1 MSSEELPTPWMN
13 SFPKGRVA
21 TMEYEEIGPYAFFK
35 RRAMNEPNDP
45 MLIFPKGVTLSYGEV
60 YEQVKTTA
68 AHFQHLGLKKGD
80 RVAMLLPNTPH
91 YVIAHYATLAIG
103 GIVVQAN
110 PLYTEHELTNQI
122 ENSGAKAIVSLTM
135 FQDKVNAVMA
145 KTTIEFAVY
154 GQIQTYLGGL
164 VKFLGKLLKKS
175 IFDPKAR
182 AYDAPYKAI
191 DNTYFFDT
199 FVINDY
205 PFTEVEVDIE
215 KDIAILQYTG
225 GTTGVSKGAML
236 THRNVSVNAQQARAI
251 IHMIPE
257 KSGSILT
264 VLPMFHVFGLTA
276 CMNLAIQLGIPQVLN
291 VASPPVFDDILKWI
305 EKYKITFFP
314 GVPAMMTT
322 LVNHPKAASTDFS
335 SLVAVISGGAPLPIE
350 IARKFREV
358 TGASLVEG
366 YGLSETSP
374 LTHINPIGVPMDE
387 MVEGSIGLPAPD
399 TMVKIVDPEDY
410 SKTLPIGEVGE
421 LAIRGPQVMQG
432 YYGMP
437 NETKNAMKEGG
448 WFRTGDIAKIDEAG
462 YTYIVDRKKDIIIV
476 SGYNV
481 VPREVEEVLYTHP
494 AILEAAVAGLTHPK
508 KGEMVASWVVL
519 KEGATATEG
528 DIIKFCKEYLAPY
541 KVPKQVTFKDE
552 LPKSMIGKILRRKL
566 QEEEN

>member
-1 MSSEELPTPWMN
+1 
-13 SFPKGRVA
+13 
-21 TMEYEEIGPYAFFK
+21 
-35 RRAMNEPNDP
+35 
-45 MLIFPKGVTLSYGEV
+45 
-60 YEQVKTTA
+60 
-68 AHFQHLGLKKGD
+68 
-80 RVAMLLPNTPH
+80 
-91 YVIAHYATLAIG
+91 
-103 GIVVQAN
+103 
-110 PLYTEHELTNQI
+110 
-122 ENSGAKAIVSLTM
+122 
-135 FQDKVNAVMA
+135 
-145 KTTIEFAVY
+145 
-154 GQIQTYLGGL
+154 
-164 VKFLGKLLKKS
+164 
-175 IFDPKAR
+175 
-182 AYDAPYKAI
+182 
-191 DNTYFFDT
+191 
-199 FVINDY
+199 
-205 PFTEVEVDIE
+205 
-215 KDIAILQYTG
+215 
-225 GTTGVSKGAML
+225 
-236 THRNVSVNAQQARAI
+236 
-251 IHMIPE
+251 
-257 KSGSILT
+257 
-264 VLPMFHVFGLTA
+264 
-276 CMNLAIQLGIPQVLN
+276 
-291 VASPPVFDDILKWI
+291 
-305 EKYKITFFP
+305 
-314 GVPAMMTT
+314 MMTT

-508 KGEMVASWVVL
+508 RGEMVASWVVL

-528 DIIKFCKEYLAPY
+528 DIIKFCKEYLDPY